1 MDPAISFLCK
11 LFLAVFAVS
20 AVIKYY
26 FFAIDIMKII
36 FDEMDLRSLEVIEIA
51 RQFLLFFDRCDNCDC
66 EGCPECNFLGVVQ
79 VRNADGTEFG

>member
-1 MDPAISFLCK
+1 MQTVPGCICCICGNKIL
-11 LFLAVFAVS
+11 
-20 AVIKYY
+20 

>member
-1 MDPAISFLCK
+1 MQI
-11 LFLAVFAVS
+11 VFS
-20 AVIKYY
+20 CFCFFCGNKIL
-26 FFAIDIMKII
+26 FFAIDIMKIV